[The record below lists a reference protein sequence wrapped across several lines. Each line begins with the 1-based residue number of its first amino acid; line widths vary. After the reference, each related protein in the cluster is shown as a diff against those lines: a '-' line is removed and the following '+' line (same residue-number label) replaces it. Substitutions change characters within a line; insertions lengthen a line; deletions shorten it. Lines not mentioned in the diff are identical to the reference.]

1 MTIKFNSQTA
11 MNKLNQTQAIP
22 DKIWKKAYDFFVRAT
37 PIRSGNAR
45 NNTRL
50 KGKTID
56 ADYAY
61 AQRLDKESWSRQAPN
76 GMTEPTIKEIER
88 LIRAEIRKVK

>member
-1 MTIKFNSQTA
+1 MTIKFDSKQATD
-11 MNKLNQTQAIP
+11 KLNLTKDIP
-22 DKIWKKAYDFFVRAT
+22 DRIWRKAYDFFVKTT

-45 NNTRL
+45 SRTRL
-50 KGKTID
+50 QGKTIN

-61 AQRLDKESWSRQAPN
+61 AQRLDKESWSRQAPQ

>member
-1 MTIKFNSQTA
+1 MTIKFDSKQAET
-11 MNKLNQTQAIP
+11 KLNQVQEIP
-22 DKIWKKAYDFFVRAT
+22 DKIWKKAYDFFVKTT

-45 NNTRL
+45 NKTRL

-56 ADYAY
+56 ADYPY